1 MEEEYSLDTGIE
13 PTQFGLPASFKL
25 DDFTA
30 QIQREYDRGFQ
41 ATMNLRQEFLQE
53 DSQFHDQRANR
64 DRLNDY
70 SFFSVHSAM
79 MARTYYDKPETT
91 FENIWAWVASLVAN
105 NLNYA
110 YKTDMDTP
118 EWAKVE
124 YQRSYDTYKYGA
136 GTVLRDGWDA
146 YRNCPTWTVI
156 DPMMIIPD
164 PDGDYVADN
173 YSFWGA
179 EVERF
184 KEEMPDDYNAEGLN
198 EISMRQ
204 SELSMK
210 KNEIKAN
217 DNIQNSQDTRRYV
230 LYHSFTYFK
239 MPWKKGMTLFY
250 SVYGN
255 ERSVPLYIRPYYP
268 ELPEEKKNKFVKI
281 SKFVSRDNWKPKR
294 DSYFGHRLAIF
305 CLNVQNAKSLIST
318 LRYQKA
324 KAELYPMY
332 LANTRMIQD
341 RTDLDFGFNKVIFAN
356 PMEGESLDNVV
367 KPMQKDFRADNSYLV
382 DQSLDGQLSRV
393 TGGMAGNL
401 IEGQET
407 SRRETLGTNQ
417 LQQTNADI
425 NLSLT
430 TKIGTWFAENVAW
443 SWYRGYI
450 ENMEAGDAKLVQ
462 LETGLGST
470 YIKLK
475 KAQLITQIA
484 FNIKVKS
491 SFEVEKE
498 NRDTYMRLGQLL
510 SQSAT
515 IVMSESE
522 KKAIVREM
530 ALASGLN
537 PKKVEMMLSVSP
549 QEQLAIN
556 ENMLLAENQFV
567 PINATDDHLAHI
579 RKHKDSGMDN
589 EAMQVHI
596 DGHAQAHVETGGD
609 TSQMSQWDPNAASLQ
624 QSMAGQSMANQF
636 ASSNGQ
642 QGWMMSQ

>member
-1 MEEEYSLDTGIE
+1 MDDEYELNTGIKPTDFDLPANFDLEWFSNQIKQEYS
-13 PTQFGLPASFKL
+13 
-25 DDFTA
+25 
-30 QIQREYDRGFQ
+30 RGYQ
-41 ATMNLRQEFLQE
+41 TTMNLRQEFLQE
-53 DSQFHDQRANR
+53 DTQFHDQRANR

-79 MARTYYDKPETT
+79 MARTYYDKPQTT
-91 FENIWAWVASLVAN
+91 FENIGAGIVNLVAN

-110 YKTDMDTP
+110 YKTDMETP
-118 EWAKVE
+118 EWAKIE

-146 YRNCPTWTVI
+146 FNNRPTWTVI

-164 PDGDYVADN
+164 PDGDYVSDT
-173 YSFWGA
+173 YSFWWA

-184 KEEMPDDYNAEGLN
+184 KEEMPENYNEEWLEQLN
-198 EISMRQ
+198 MNQ

-210 KNEIKAN
+210 KNEIKQH
-217 DNIQNSQDTRRYV
+217 DNIQNFQDTKRYV
-230 LYHSFTYFK
+230 LYHTFTYFK
-239 MPWKKGMTLFY
+239 MPGKRGKTLFY
-250 SVYGN
+250 AVYGN
-255 ERSVPLYIRPYYP
+255 DRTVPLYIQPYYP
-268 ELPEEKKNKFVKI
+268 ELPEEKKNNFVKI

-332 LANTRMIQD
+332 VANTRMIQD

-356 PMEGESLDNVV
+356 PMEWESLDNVV

-401 IEGQET
+401 IEWQET

-430 TKIGTWFAENVAW
+430 TKIGTWFAENIAW
-443 SWYRGYI
+443 SWYRGYV
-450 ENMEAGDAKLVQ
+450 EEMKSGDDKLVQ

-475 KAQLITQIA
+475 KAELITDVS
-484 FNIKVKS
+484 FNIKVRS

-498 NRDTYMRLGQLL
+498 NKDTYMRLGQLL

-522 KKAIVREM
+522 KKSIVREM

-537 PKKVEMMLSVSP
+537 PKKVEMMLSITP
-549 QEQLAIN
+549 QEQLALN
-556 ENMLLAENQFV
+556 ENMLLAENEFV
-567 PINATDDHLAHI
+567 PINPNDDHLAHI
-579 RKHKDSGMDN
+579 RKHKDSGLDN
-589 EAMQVHI
+589 EATQVHI
-596 DGHAQAHVETGGD
+596 DSHSQAYVDTGWD
-609 TSQMSQWDPNAASLQ
+609 TSVMSAADPNAASLQ

-642 QGWMMSQ
+642 SGWTMNQ